1 MLRYCCVKIPF
12 SQKNRRSWQLIF
24 LKALLLLLA
33 ISIPNHN
40 SVSAL
45 DKSNDAGHI
54 QIKADNL
61 VAYNEASYAE
71 FSGNVSAVQGTT
83 HITSDKLK
91 IYYSKAIENP
101 GKKDTG
107 EESIKKV
114 VASGNVTIRSE
125 NRTARTSMA
134 EYTPASKVIV
144 LSGAGST
151 VTSGNNYVSGE
162 KITFYVNEDRV
173 IVERGKEKQVEA
185 VFYSGELDK
194 KP

>member
-12 SQKNRRSWQLIF
+12 SLKNHRQWQLVFPNVLMLF
-24 LKALLLLLA
+24 LAM
-33 ISIPNHN
+33 SITDRN
-40 SVSAL
+40 VSAF
-45 DKSNDAGHI
+45 DKGNENSSI
-54 QIKADNL
+54 QIKSDNL

-71 FSGNVSAVQGTT
+71 FTGNVSAVQGTT
-83 HITSDKLK
+83 LITSDKLK
-91 IYYSKAIENP
+91 IYYSKAAENK

-114 VASGNVTIRSE
+114 VASGNVVIRSE
-125 NRTARTSMA
+125 NRTAYTSMA

-144 LSGAGST
+144 LSGPDSK
-151 VTSGNNYVSGE
+151 VTSGNNYVSGD

-173 IVERGKEKQVEA
+173 IVERSKEKQVEA

>member
-12 SQKNRRSWQLIF
+12 RQINRRQWQLVVLNVIILSLVMSMPDRNGYAF
-24 LKALLLLLA
+24 DKA
-33 ISIPNHN
+33 SDN
-40 SVSAL
+40 S
-45 DKSNDAGHI
+45 NI

-71 FSGNVSAVQGTT
+71 FTGNVSAIQGTT
-83 HITSDKLK
+83 QITSDKLK
-91 IYYSKAIENP
+91 IYYSKAAENK

-107 EESIKKV
+107 EDSIKKV
-114 VASGNVTIRSE
+114 VATGNVVIRSE
-125 NRTARTSMA
+125 NRTAYTSMA
-134 EYTPASKVIV
+134 EYTPASKVVV
-144 LSGAGST
+144 LSGPGSK
-151 VTSGNNYVSGE
+151 VSSGNNYVTGE

-173 IVERGKEKQVEA
+173 VVERSKEKQVEA

>member
-1 MLRYCCVKIPF
+1 MLRYCCVKIPYNLLNH
-12 SQKNRRSWQLIF
+12 SQWRLVF
-24 LKALLLLLA
+24 LNAMILFLA
-33 ISIPNHN
+33 MSIPDRN
-40 SVSAL
+40 VSAF
-45 DKSNDAGHI
+45 DKGQDNSNV

-71 FSGNVSAVQGTT
+71 FTGNVSAVQGTT
-83 HITSDKLK
+83 LITSDKLK
-91 IYYSKAIENP
+91 IYYSKAPENK

-114 VASGNVTIRSE
+114 VATGNVVIRSE
-125 NRTARTSMA
+125 NRTAYTSMA
-134 EYTPASKVIV
+134 EYTPASKVVV
-144 LSGAGST
+144 LSGPDSK
-151 VTSGNNYVSGE
+151 VTSGNNFVTGE

-173 IVERGKEKQVEA
+173 VVERSKEKQVEA